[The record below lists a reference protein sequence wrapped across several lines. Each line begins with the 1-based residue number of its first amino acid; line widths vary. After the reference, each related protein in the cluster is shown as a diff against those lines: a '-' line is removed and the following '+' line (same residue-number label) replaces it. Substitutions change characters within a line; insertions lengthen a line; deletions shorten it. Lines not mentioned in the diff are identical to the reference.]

1 MRIYQEK
8 FEKLKQETAAQ
19 DINQM
24 VHYFVEN
31 EDNNYSLFNY
41 LNVLSDEVK
50 KGDFFENNYFFQ
62 LESLIKQ
69 KKNLKCEIEEVKKN
83 EQEQRDPKLQ
93 KMKQI
98 DVNNLNKLNIYKII
112 ERERNF

>member
-50 KGDFFENNYFFQ
+50 E
-62 LESLIKQ
+62 
-69 KKNLKCEIEEVKKN
+69 EIF
-83 EQEQRDPKLQ
+83 L
-93 KMKQI
+93 
-98 DVNNLNKLNIYKII
+98 KII
-112 ERERNF
+112 IFFS